1 MADPSF
7 VSWADPLDETA
18 VIVMGGGGVHEYDLV
33 YSGKVLNGE
42 TITKGQICSLDSDG
56 LIVKGLSSNTAV
68 PMIAMNGTADL
79 SSGQTRTD
87 ISKTENAT
95 GAQQGNLNALVCVR
109 GYEVRTTAYDTTKTY
124 TSGSTLLTVGS
135 GDEKGNVTPSAAA
148 HSTNVIVGAISRGKQ
163 TASYGSGRQRTRD
176 GQTLLLYYWT
186 HWTRIT
192 KTS

>member
-1 MADPSF
+1 MANPSF

-33 YSGKVLNGE
+33 YSGKVKNGE
-42 TITKGQICSLDSDG
+42 AITKGQICSLDSNG
-56 LIVKGLSSNTAV
+56 LIVKGLSSVTAV
-68 PMIAMNGTADL
+68 PMIALNGSADL

-87 ISKTENAT
+87 ISKTENAS
-95 GAQQGNLNALVCVR
+95 GAQQGNLNAIVCVR

-124 TSGSTLLTVGS
+124 NPNTLLTESS
-135 GDEKGNVTPSAAA
+135 GDVTPSADA
-148 HSTNVIVGAISRGKQ
+148 HSTNVVVGSVSRGKQ
-163 TASYGSGRQRTRD
+163 STSYGSGRQRTRD
-176 GQTLLLYYWT
+176 GQTVLLYFWT